1 MERLAVEQII
11 SGPNTD
17 IVFPSISKDTK
28 IRSVNVKDGVCYVD
42 FDSGFLTPVE
52 NVSAEAALYSIVNTI
67 TELPAV
73 NKVAFSV
80 NGEDSF
86 TFMDFLISG
95 QYERNLD
102 IVD

>member
-1 MERLAVEQII
+1 M
-11 SGPNTD
+11 
-17 IVFPSISKDTK
+17 
-28 IRSVNVKDGVCYVD
+28 D
-42 FDSGFLTPVE
+42 FDNGFLNPVE
-52 NVSAEAALYSIVNTI
+52 NVTPDAAIYSIVNTV